1 MKQALTSSCP
11 SHAGSQFQLAAGQLI
26 CVVQLAVH
34 IWTVPFNTP
43 AKNLLQFVGLSFS
56 TLIAFTGLV
65 LNYLNVSRDKA
76 RLAGQVFEVRRLT
89 SHINAVKWA
98 LSVIIIG
105 GLVVTG
111 ILQAVKTG
119 LKVYRNWG
127 KITDTLASGARKVA
141 RTMSRIKNRCSAGP
155 RIPPIL
161 DMELP
166 GLPEEQPSSV
176 GEPVPSLDRVGDID
190 RRERLARLSM
200 NASEA
205 AANTPG
211 EGDRAGAVHQQQQGR
226 QQQVLTQHCCTRPL
240 HRSAIGAEKKRPG
253 ERDGRLLAR
262 ISSTSRWHWRRWAK
276 AWSRPVVAVF
286 GRAHG
291 SHMTGSALRH
301 Q

>member
-89 SHINAVKWA
+89 SRINAVKGA

-105 GLVVTG
+105 GVVVTA
-111 ILQAVKTG
+111 IIQAVKTG

-226 QQQVLTQHCCTRPL
+226 QQQRCSQKLCTKNPLNMESKVADSGLEDAGGSLAALTKSERFARMRSFNNGKGGDEAVSATMRP
-240 HRSAIGAEKKRPG
+240 RNGST
-253 ERDGRLLAR
+253 LL
-262 ISSTSRWHWRRWAK
+262 
-276 AWSRPVVAVF
+276 
-286 GRAHG
+286 
-291 SHMTGSALRH
+291 
-301 Q
+301 

>member
-1 MKQALTSSCP
+1 MRNLDCEASSDLLLCP
-11 SHAGSQFQLAAGQLI
+11 LHAGSQFQLAAGQLI

-89 SHINAVKWA
+89 SRINAVKGA
-98 LSVIIIG
+98 LSVIIISG
-105 GLVVTG
+105 VVITAV
-111 ILQAVKTG
+111 IQAVKTG

-127 KITDTLASGARKVA
+127 KITNTLASGARKCVGA
-141 RTMSRIKNRCSAGP
+141 MSRIKKRCSAGP
-155 RIPPIL
+155 RIPPTL

-166 GLPEEQPSSV
+166 ELPEEQPSSA
-176 GEPVPSLDRVGDID
+176 EPVPSLDRVGDID
-190 RRERLARLSM
+190 RRGRLARLAM

-211 EGDRAGAVHQQQQGR
+211 EGDRAVHQQQGR
-226 QQQVLTQHCCTRPL
+226 QQQRRSQKLCTKNPLTVESKVADSGLEDAGGSLAALTKSERFARM
-240 HRSAIGAEKKRPG
+240 RSFNNGKGGDDATN
-253 ERDGRLLAR
+253 L
-262 ISSTSRWHWRRWAK
+262 S
-276 AWSRPVVAVF
+276 
-286 GRAHG
+286 
-291 SHMTGSALRH
+291 
-301 Q
+301 